1 MHFILCNFKLL
12 RIQCSLRVSTE
23 DLSVHVVTL
32 SSSRFPAL
40 KNEFDVTGLNI
51 NYKPILF
58 MRFSLKDVILLG
70 FENVDDSRVRYHYTK
85 SLP

>member
-1 MHFILCNFKLL
+1 MNLYE
-12 RIQCSLRVSTE
+12 S
-23 DLSVHVVTL
+23 
-32 SSSRFPAL
+32 
-40 KNEFDVTGLNI
+40 FDVTWLNI

-85 SLP
+85 SFP